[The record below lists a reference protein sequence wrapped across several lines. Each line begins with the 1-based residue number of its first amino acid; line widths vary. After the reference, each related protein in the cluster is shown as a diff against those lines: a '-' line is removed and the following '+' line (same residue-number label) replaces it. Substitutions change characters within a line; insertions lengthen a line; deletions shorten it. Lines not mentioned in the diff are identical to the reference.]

1 MKTLRPPTAAL
12 ALAALFPA
20 VPAQEDRPAWDR
32 RMEQSSR
39 TPESW
44 AARRAAIRRQIL
56 TAAGLWPEFERPPLR
71 PAVFGRLERDGYS
84 VEKVHLETLPGLHLS
99 GNLYRPRGSRGPFPG
114 VVSPHG
120 HWKNGRFNDTKEGS
134 VPGRAITL
142 ARLGFV
148 VFSYDMVGY
157 GDFRQLPHRFADPPW
172 GTGLLGL
179 QLWNS
184 LRAVDFLESL
194 PDVDPKRLGAT
205 GASGGGTQTFL
216 LTAVDDRIACAAPV
230 NMVAAEFQGGCSC
243 ENAPFL
249 RIGLNNVEIA
259 AAAAPRPLLLVSC
272 TGDWTKNVPTLEGP
286 AIRRVYRALGVE
298 DRFRVVQFQAGH
310 NYNQDSRE
318 AVYAWFSRWLRGGP
332 DVPRIPE
339 PPFAVEKREDLAV
352 FGPDHPLPE
361 GAVDAEGLKRVLRR
375 MIQAQLEGLRP
386 GDAASLARFRE
397 LLGPA
402 ARILLTAQD
411 PTAAGGPPRPA
422 RVRLLVLPPE
432 APPEGTSAEDP
443 AIAILR
449 LPKTHEPEPADGGN
463 REQHKNFP
471 TTFFRTEAARQLQDV
486 LDALAGLDR
495 SPGLREIL
503 LEGRGEA
510 GITALFAAALW
521 PPGKL
526 KAVAADLAG
535 TDETSETGWP
545 GPWRN
550 HPSLLRFGG
559 LRAAAVLNAPRRLL
573 LHDTQGRFDASWARD
588 AYRAAGAEGALTLSE
603 EDWDPERVRRA
614 LE

>member
-1 MKTLRPPTAAL
+1 MV
-12 ALAALFPA
+12 LAALLAAGGGTLLGGPG
-20 VPAQEDRPAWDR
+20 VQDPPPWQRRLEENSRSPEAW
-32 RMEQSSR
+32 
-39 TPESW
+39 T
-44 AARRAAIRRQIL
+44 ARRAAIRRQIL

-71 PAVFGRLERDGYS
+71 PVVFGRLERDGYT
-84 VEKVHLETLPGLHLS
+84 VEKVRLETLPGLHLT
-99 GNLYRPRGSRGPFPG
+99 GNLYRPRGPRGPFPG
-114 VVSPHG
+114 VASPHG
-120 HWKNGRFNDTKEGS
+120 HWKHGRFNDTKDGS

-157 GDFRQLPHRFADPPW
+157 GDFKQLPHKFADPAW

-216 LTAVDDRIACAAPV
+216 LTAVDDRIACSAPV

-286 AIRRVYRALGVE
+286 AIQRAYRALGAE

-318 AVYAWFSRWLRGGP
+318 AVYAWMARWLQGRP
-332 DVPRIPE
+332 DAMKIPE
-339 PPFAVEKREDLAV
+339 PPFTVEKREDLAV
-352 FGPDHPLPE
+352 FGPDHPVPE
-361 GAVDAEGLKRVLRR
+361 GALDAESLKTRLREKIR
-375 MIQAQLEGLRP
+375 TQLESLRP
-386 GDAASLARFRE
+386 RDAASLARFRE

-402 ARILLTAQD
+402 LRIILTARD
-411 PTAAGGPPRPA
+411 PAPAEGGPPRPP
-422 RVRLLVLPPE
+422 RVRVHAVTE
-432 APPEGTSAEDP
+432 DDP
-443 AIAILR
+443 ADDRKEGPSAVVLR
-449 LPKTHEPEPADGGN
+449 LRKQYEPEPADGGN
-463 REQHKNFP
+463 REQHKNYP
-471 TTFFRTEAARQLQDV
+471 MTFFRTTAARQVQEI
-486 LDALAGLDR
+486 LDALAALDR
-495 SPGLREIL
+495 APGVTEIL

-510 GITALFAAALW
+510 GIAALFAAALF
-521 PPGKL
+521 PSGKL
-526 KAVAADLAG
+526 RGVIADLEG
-535 TDETSETGWP
+535 TDEAAEGGWP
-545 GPWRN
+545 GPWGH
-550 HPSLLRFGG
+550 HPSLLRVGG
-559 LRAAAVLNAPRRLL
+559 LRTAAVLNAPRRLV
-573 LHDTQGRFDASWARD
+573 LHDTRGRFDASWAR
-588 AYRAAGAEGALTLSE
+588 AAWRAAGAEDTLTVSE
-603 EDWDPERVRRA
+603 EAWPPERIRRA